1 MPTLTRMLHHA
12 PTSAAAVRRLPASW
26 KMAASGGRAFSK
38 TTPLR
43 LAAVADAGMNW
54 NYYVSS
60 FSYYFTAYYRLHIY
74 ISDCSHADNA
84 DNLVHL
90 VSNMLLS

>member
-1 MPTLTRMLHHA
+1 MPTLTRILHNA

-43 LAAVADAGMNW
+43 LAAVADAGMN
-54 NYYVSS
+54 
-60 FSYYFTAYYRLHIY
+60 
-74 ISDCSHADNA
+74 
-84 DNLVHL
+84 
-90 VSNMLLS
+90 